1 MFPNNNPNLV
11 EKLVHIRQ
19 EEILQEVQNERKL
32 PRFRARL
39 EILIMLIL
47 IAVFL
52 WFFL

>member
-11 EKLVHIRQ
+11 EKMVRIRQ

-32 PRFRARL
+32 PRFRARP
-39 EILIMLIL
+39 EILIALIL
-47 IAVFL
+47 IAVLL